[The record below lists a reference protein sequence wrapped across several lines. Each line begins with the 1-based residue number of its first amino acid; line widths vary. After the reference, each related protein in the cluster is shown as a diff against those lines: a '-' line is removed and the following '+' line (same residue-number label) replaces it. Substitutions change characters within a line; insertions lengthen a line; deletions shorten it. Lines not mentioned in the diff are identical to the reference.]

1 MIGYIFSNALRA
13 CFSIAIS
20 VVCFSDLNAQ
30 GAPAGNPHTG
40 ITFPQSYKPAV
51 FGMDTKDGKLNIKG
65 SNYIHDEWQSAQLK
79 LADGSEVIL
88 DAKVRIDIV
97 NWVLEQLTGTDTLII
112 PSFQVQTIK
121 LAETNETFSPKK
133 VIGEDG
139 PPGFYRV
146 LYQDKSSLYC
156 HYSTYLKKANYNAAL
171 DTGNNYDE
179 IKMLKTYFV
188 RLHGSLIRL
197 DNKKS
202 ARLDQL
208 GGQDIQGLVKKNK
221 IDLRKEEGLIS
232 LLKLLDG
239 NQ

>member
-1 MIGYIFSNALRA
+1 MIGYIFSNVLRA
-13 CFSIAIS
+13 CFLIA
-20 VVCFSDLNAQ
+20 VTVTCFADLNAQ
-30 GAPAGNPHTG
+30 GPPASNPASG
-40 ITFPQSYKPAV
+40 ISLPQSYKHSV
-51 FGMDTKDGKLNIKG
+51 LGMDTKDGKLNIKG
-65 SNYIHDEWQSAQLK
+65 SNYVYDDWQSAQLK
-79 LADGSEVIL
+79 LADGSEVIP

-97 NWVLEQLTGTDTLII
+97 NWVLEQLIGTDTLII

-156 HYSTYLKKANYNAAL
+156 HYSTFIKKANYNAAL

-179 IKMLKTYFV
+179 IKKVKTYFV
-188 RLHGSLIRL
+188 RLYGSLIRL

-221 IDLRKEEGLIS
+221 IDLRKEAGLIS

-239 NQ
+239 Y